1 MTARLTISIPL
12 EGLKMLCFLLMLQI
26 ALLYG
31 YKAWQ
36 AAREPEGFGQEL
48 NALPFAVFCFAA
60 TCITLTM
67 LGKWYVYLIR

>member
-1 MTARLTISIPL
+1 MTVGFTVNIPL

-36 AAREPEGFGQEL
+36 AAREPEGEGQGL
-48 NALPFAVFCFAA
+48 NALPFACFSFAA
-60 TCITLTM
+60 ACLTLTM
-67 LGKWYVYLIR
+67 FGKWYVYLIR